1 MIHNGKYKIAD
12 FGFSKKI
19 DSEDRIGNFT
29 VLGTRMTMA
38 PEVSN
43 NAKYGIKVIFVF
55 IQADIWSI
63 GVIFFTMICSNIPYQ
78 A

>member
-19 DSEDRIGNFT
+19 DSENRIDNFT

-55 IQADIWSI
+55 I
-63 GVIFFTMICSNIPYQ
+63 
-78 A
+78 